1 MVPAPRRLHDPSQAP
16 QADGYWFQAVRAG
29 PHTGDNPKM
38 IRAISPSNDTRTL
51 AAHLHFA
58 PEAGRIQLF
67 DQRMLLM
74 HVGAFADLRRELV
87 SSLGPAQARALLM
100 RLGWQ
105 QGFEDGQRVRRLV
118 DAQTPQA
125 VAQALAMGPRLRE
138 IEGFVSHQPVDDMQ
152 LDVEQGRFWGNFL
165 WHGSWEAQA
174 HLAHGGVSGES
185 ACWTMVG
192 YADGYS
198 SAVTGVP
205 IHWREVECV
214 AMGHARCRV
223 VGRTLADWEA
233 HDARCDDASYLRIDS
248 FVGSPGRA
256 PLVVAPVPTLAAPR
270 SEASDA
276 PATTPGTKPATPPPG
291 LAGFVGASGGFNAV
305 AHLVRKVAPT
315 DSTVLLLGETGVG
328 KERFARMLHRLS
340 RRAEG
345 PFVALNCAAI
355 PENLLEAELFGVERG
370 AYTGATESRKG
381 RFERADRG
389 TLFLDEIGTLNEAA
403 QAKLLRA
410 LQEREIERV
419 GGSAARRIDVRVVAA
434 TNVDLARR
442 AREGQFRADLFY
454 RLNVFPIQV
463 PPLRERRDDIPLLL
477 QHFVERYG
485 AEHGKHH
492 PGFTHRAISALL
504 NYDYPGNVREL
515 ENLIERAIILAPDG
529 APLDRQHLF
538 AGGEQLRGQT
548 WGLGHGGVLV
558 QPPVPSALAPEADA
572 PDPRVQILVDQ
583 LLAALPSFDAIE
595 QLLIDRAVQIC
606 EGNVSAAAR
615 LLRVGRGQMDYRLK
629 KRERGGLGDG
639 RE

>member
-1 MVPAPRRLHDPSQAP
+1 
-16 QADGYWFQAVRAG
+16 
-29 PHTGDNPKM
+29 
-38 IRAISPSNDTRTL
+38 
-51 AAHLHFA
+51 
-58 PEAGRIQLF
+58 
-67 DQRMLLM
+67 
-74 HVGAFADLRRELV
+74 
-87 SSLGPAQARALLM
+87 M

-291 LAGFVGASGGFNAV
+291 LAGFVGASGGFNAGGAPGAQGR
-305 AHLVRKVAPT
+305 AHRFHRALQGR
-315 DSTVLLLGETGVG
+315 
-328 KERFARMLHRLS
+328 ERRGQGMFCA
-340 RRAEG
+340 
-345 PFVALNCAAI
+345 CAARRD
-355 PENLLEAELFGVERG
+355 LLEAELFGVERG

-538 AGGEQLRGQT
+538 GGSRSN
-548 WGLGHGGVLV
+548 
-558 QPPVPSALAPEADA
+558 P
-572 PDPRVQILVDQ
+572 
-583 LLAALPSFDAIE
+583 
-595 QLLIDRAVQIC
+595 
-606 EGNVSAAAR
+606 AR
-615 LLRVGRGQMDYRLK
+615 DFGPAQVNR
-629 KRERGGLGDG
+629 
-639 RE
+639 

>member
-1 MVPAPRRLHDPSQAP
+1 MTADDRVSIHVEPGDGARRVPRLSDLRDLASRLKFAP
-16 QADGYWFQAVRAG
+16 QD
-29 PHTGDNPKM
+29 
-38 IRAISPSNDTRTL
+38 
-51 AAHLHFA
+51 
-58 PEAGRIQLF
+58 GRIWL
-67 DQRMLLM
+67 DEQRMLLL
-74 HVGAFADLRRELV
+74 HAADYAVLRRQLLDT
-87 SSLGPAQARALLM
+87 LGLEATRALLT
-100 RLGWQ
+100 RLGYAA
-105 QGFEDGQRVRRLV
+105 GSR
-118 DAQTPQA
+118 DA
-125 VAQALAMGPRLRE
+125 ALALKLRGRKSLGDAFAVGPQLHAL
-138 IEGFVSHQPVDDMQ
+138 EGFVAVEPVRIEVDVERGIHYVEQLWHDSLEASAHLEADGVAAHPVCWMQIGYASGFNSALFGRPILFREVQCRATGAPHCRIVGKPVDQWCDDDEGAEED
-152 LDVEQGRFWGNFL
+152 LRFLRPEDFVNTAL
-165 WHGSWEAQA
+165 LKRAEPLRQ
-174 HLAHGGVSGES
+174 
-185 ACWTMVG
+185 
-192 YADGYS
+192 ADGRP
-198 SAVTGVP
+198 V
-205 IHWREVECV
+205 
-214 AMGHARCRV
+214 
-223 VGRTLADWEA
+223 
-233 HDARCDDASYLRIDS
+233 DAREQA
-248 FVGSPGRA
+248 FM
-256 PLVVAPVPTLAAPR
+256 
-270 SEASDA
+270 
-276 PATTPGTKPATPPPG
+276 
-291 LAGFVGASGGFNAV
+291 VGASSGFVSACHKLQQVASTNA
-305 AHLVRKVAPT
+305 
-315 DSTVLLLGETGVG
+315 TVLLLGETGVG

-538 AGGEQLRGQT
+538 ESELSETDPVLALDRSGAILPAG
-548 WGLGHGGVLV
+548 
-558 QPPVPSALAPEADA
+558 LATAPAEADESLLS
-572 PDPRVQILVDQ
+572 DLVERALDAAVP
-583 LLAALPSFDAIE
+583 LDALELAAMKEAVR
-595 QLLIDRAVQIC
+595 RAD
-606 EGNVSAAAR
+606 GNLSLAAR
-615 LLRVGRGQMDYRLK
+615 QLGISRAQLAYRLDK
-629 KRERGGLGDG
+629 QK
-639 RE
+639 